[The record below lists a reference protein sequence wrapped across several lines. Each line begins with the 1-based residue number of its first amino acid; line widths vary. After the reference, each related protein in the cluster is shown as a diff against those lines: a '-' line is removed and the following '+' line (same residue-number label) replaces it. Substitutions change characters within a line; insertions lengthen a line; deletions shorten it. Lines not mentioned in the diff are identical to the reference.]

1 MVCFYG
7 DNINEILPDNTLI
20 FPVPGCPASLPG
32 VINLRGDIESVIHIG
47 QILLLDEETSK
58 AKTILLG
65 QGKTMRSG
73 LYVDAVIDVVDVLKS
88 DIQTTPNTLAE
99 QICPFFLGVL
109 EFSGRGVTLLSLE
122 QIFTDYQHGLG

>member
-1 MVCFYG
+1 
-7 DNINEILPDNTLI
+7 
-20 FPVPGCPASLPG
+20 
-32 VINLRGDIESVIHIG
+32 
-47 QILLLDEETSK
+47 
-58 AKTILLG
+58 
-65 QGKTMRSG
+65 MRSG